1 MTYTTHR
8 DTQATLQIL
17 DRAEMDA
24 SECTDVELYKRFGL
38 DEKYEDNE
46 LSCWQ
51 RVRPK
56 IWATFE
62 VPHSSLA
69 AKHETNGR
77 EHVELDDLISY
88 YLVIPTVRPLFN
100 GQLFPPDSAVC
111 TF

>member
-1 MTYTTHR
+1 MVEPCCWMTYTTHR

-69 AKHETNGR
+69 AKVSACQTTSRKAKNFHETPSTNR
-77 EHVELDDLISY
+77 
-88 YLVIPTVRPLFN
+88 
-100 GQLFPPDSAVC
+100 SAD
-111 TF
+111 